1 MSLRGHGAVAQWRKP
16 DRWGSGAAKNPCFGP
31 PQHFQW
37 RSSGANP
44 HKGRGMNPGQQDT
57 SGTAMAIQGL
67 VQSVDQV
74 TDALERKWG
83 VGRLRL
89 LVGDGLRERFD
100 RQWAKWQAAYAAQDL
115 EAVRAHSEAMRRAWA
130 ALEQAAIAAGH
141 QILATEVWETRMP
154 NGRVLGIVRSLP
166 EAHALAGDGRERD
179 IWTLDEVG
187 RVLTAWDAYRWVEA
201 SHAHFPGAQI
211 TALRLTPRG
220 SEFDW
225 KLGDEIPFGHGLC
238 DSHAHTPITTRA
250 TP

>member
-1 MSLRGHGAVAQWRKP
+1 
-16 DRWGSGAAKNPCFGP
+16 
-31 PQHFQW
+31 
-37 RSSGANP
+37 
-44 HKGRGMNPGQQDT
+44 MNPGQQDT
-57 SGTAMAIQGL
+57 SGTVMAIQSL
-67 VQSVDQV
+67 VQSVDLV

-89 LVGDGLRERFD
+89 LVGDALRERFD

-115 EAVRAHSEAMRRAWA
+115 DAVRAHSEAMRRAWA
-130 ALEQAAIAAGH
+130 ALEQAAIAVGH
-141 QILATEVWETRMP
+141 QPLAPEVWETRMP

-187 RVLTAWDAYRWVEA
+187 RVLAAWDAYRWAEA

-238 DSHAHTPITTRA
+238 D
-250 TP
+250 